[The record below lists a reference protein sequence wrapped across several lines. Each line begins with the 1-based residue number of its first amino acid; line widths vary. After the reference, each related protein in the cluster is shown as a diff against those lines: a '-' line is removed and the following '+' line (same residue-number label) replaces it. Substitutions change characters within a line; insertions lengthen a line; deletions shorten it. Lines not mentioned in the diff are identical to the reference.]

1 MIVREMRISTRSHIQ
16 SRSPQA
22 RAPLASAL
30 FGKSMQA
37 ILTQLYGHPNQEF
50 YLRELA
56 RSTGTTPSSLQRDL
70 AALTRAGIILRIMR
84 GHQVYFSANRAC
96 PVFEELR
103 GLVVKTFGV
112 VEILR
117 DGLQALADRIEA
129 AFVYGSI
136 ARGEERAESDI
147 DLLIIGKVS
156 SGDVIE
162 ALAPAQR
169 RLGREINPTV
179 FPWAEF
185 AEKVRGGNH
194 FLTTVL
200 AEPKLFLI
208 GGDDE
213 LESLARQGRIAST
226 HAVKKGNRRPARA
239 GRSKS
244 R

>member
-1 MIVREMRISTRSHIQ
+1 MR
-16 SRSPQA
+16 
-22 RAPLASAL
+22 
-30 FGKSMQA
+30 A
-37 ILTQLYGHPNQEF
+37 ILTQLYGRPDQEF

-56 RSTGTTPSSLQRDL
+56 RSTGTAPSSLQRDL
-70 AALTRAGIILRIMR
+70 AALTRAGIILRTAR
-84 GHQVYFSANRAC
+84 GNQVYFRANRAC
-96 PVFEELR
+96 PVFAELR

-112 VEILR
+112 AEILKE
-117 DGLQALADRIEA
+117 GLHALSDRIEA

-147 DLLIIGKVS
+147 DLFIIGTVS

-179 FPWAEF
+179 FPREEF
-185 AEKVRGGNH
+185 AEKARGGNH

-208 GGDDE
+208 GGEDE
-213 LESLARQGRIAST
+213 LEGLARQGRSAGAQ
-226 HAVKKGNRRPARA
+226 AVKKRNRRPARA
-239 GRSKS
+239 RGSKC

>member
-1 MIVREMRISTRSHIQ
+1 MRTPSQ
-16 SRSPQA
+16 SRIQPGSPQA
-22 RAPLASAL
+22 KAPPASAL

-37 ILTQLYGHPNQEF
+37 ILTQLYGRPDEEF

-70 AALTRAGIILRIMR
+70 AALTRAGILLRTAR
-84 GHQVYFSANRAC
+84 GHQVYFRANRAC

-112 VEILR
+112 AEILR
-117 DGLQALADRIEA
+117 GGLRRLADRVEA
-129 AFVYGSI
+129 AFVYGSV

-147 DLLIIGKVS
+147 DLLIIGTVS

-179 FPWAEF
+179 FPRAEF

-208 GGDDE
+208 GNQDE
-213 LESLARQGRIAST
+213 LESMARQGRAAGAQ
-226 HAVKKGNRRPARA
+226 AVKKRNRRPAGA

>member
-1 MIVREMRISTRSHIQ
+1 
-16 SRSPQA
+16 
-22 RAPLASAL
+22 
-30 FGKSMQA
+30 MQA
-37 ILTQLYGHPNQEF
+37 ILTQLYGRPDQEF

-56 RSTGTTPSSLQRDL
+56 RSTGTAPSSLQRDL
-70 AALTRAGIILRIMR
+70 AALTRAGIILRTAR
-84 GHQVYFSANRAC
+84 GHQVYFRANRGS

-117 DGLQALADRIEA
+117 DGLQALADRIKA

-147 DLLIIGKVS
+147 DLLVIGKVS

-162 ALAPAQR
+162 ALSPAQR
-169 RLGREINPTV
+169 RLGREINPTI
-179 FPWAEF
+179 FPPAEF
-185 AEKVRGGNH
+185 AEKTRGGNH

-208 GGDDE
+208 GNQDE
-213 LESLARQGRIAST
+213 LESMARQGRAAGAQ
-226 HAVKKGNRRPARA
+226 AVKKRNRRPAGA

>member
-1 MIVREMRISTRSHIQ
+1 
-16 SRSPQA
+16 
-22 RAPLASAL
+22 
-30 FGKSMQA
+30 MQA
-37 ILTQLYGHPNQEF
+37 ILAQLYGRPDQEF

-56 RSTGTTPSSLQRDL
+56 RSTDTAPSSLQRDL
-70 AALTRAGIILRIMR
+70 AALTRAGIILRTAR
-84 GHQVYFSANRAC
+84 GHQVYFRANRTC

-117 DGLQALADRIEA
+117 VALQVLADRIES
-129 AFVYGSI
+129 AFVYGSV
-136 ARGEERAESDI
+136 ARGEARAESDI
-147 DLLIIGKVS
+147 DLLVIGKVS

-169 RLGREINPTV
+169 RLGREINPSV
-179 FPWAEF
+179 FPPAEF
-185 AEKVRGGNH
+185 AEKARGENH

-208 GGDDE
+208 GGEDE
-213 LESLARQGRIAST
+213 LEGLARQRRSAGAQ
-226 HAVKKGNRRPARA
+226 AVKKRNRRPARA
-239 GRSKS
+239 RRSKS